1 MSDAYCIY
9 NAISNGRVYFCTFNK
24 LFNRGVIMN
33 FLNYVMLN
41 SELDQI
47 FGLNGEKR
55 VALIVGIV
63 LAICGFAVMLFA
75 DRKGN
80 K

>member
-1 MSDAYCIY
+1 
-9 NAISNGRVYFCTFNK
+9 
-24 LFNRGVIMN
+24 
-33 FLNYVMLN
+33 MLN